1 MVPVFCKKINY
12 IFLKC
17 VTPCCQKNHKKYN
30 FQRYPLKQKENAFLN
45 LKYYSFK
52 HFTSIIYVWKNH
64 WFMLNTVWYTVN
76 NVTTHPSSESIKL
89 LQPKHL
95 VCQGTS
101 RSQMPSDLVH
111 FTIYICMHL
120 YVFEK
125 MYNLKW
131 HLLTMH
137 VLDFKIQAL
146 VWHIGNIN
154 VKLLPGFWI

>member
-1 MVPVFCKKINY
+1 MILENKSK
-12 IFLKC
+12 
-17 VTPCCQKNHKKYN
+17 HHSN

-52 HFTSIIYVWKNH
+52 HFTSIIIYVWKNY

-111 FTIYICMHL
+111 FTIYIFMHL
-120 YVFEK
+120 YMFEK
-125 MYNLKW
+125 MYNLKTSSD
-131 HLLTMH
+131 HACPRFQNPGPGLTH
-137 VLDFKIQAL
+137 
-146 VWHIGNIN
+146 W
-154 VKLLPGFWI
+154 